1 MRLALGRALAGELD
15 DAARRRE
22 RLDAGSA
29 QLGGL
34 ALLIAGQL
42 GFGLLLEQHL
52 IRGVM
57 HDLGRAGN
65 AILSQIQIC
74 HVYIYLFLYTFG

>member
-1 MRLALGRALAGELD
+1 
-15 DAARRRE
+15 
-22 RLDAGSA
+22 
-29 QLGGL
+29 
-34 ALLIAGQL
+34 
-42 GFGLLLEQHL
+42 
-52 IRGVM
+52 M